1 MFLSTL
7 FPATTTMTTASTSMK
22 LATLANRLGVQE
34 TGRLEHADTPA
45 TIPSPGV
52 SHGPDFFPGERP
64 FDGLQEDQAMLRQ
77 TTLTGRSAVGTQRAD
92 GRKSPGFTSYCWLT
106 QPATAS

>member
-7 FPATTTMTTASTSMK
+7 FPATTTMTTASTSVK
-22 LATLANRLGVQE
+22 LAKLANRLGVQE
-34 TGRLEHADTPA
+34 MGRSEHADTPE

-52 SHGPDFFPGERP
+52 IPDPDFFPGERP

-77 TTLTGRSAVGTQRAD
+77 TQTGRSAVGTQRAD

>member
-7 FPATTTMTTASTSMK
+7 LPATTTMTTASTSTV
-22 LATLANRLGVQE
+22 LATLANRIGVQE
-34 TGRLEHADTPA
+34 MGRREQADTLA
-45 TIPSPGV
+45 TVPSPGV
-52 SHGPDFFPGERP
+52 HRDPDFFPAERP

-77 TTLTGRSAVGTQRAD
+77 TQTGRSAVGTKRA
-92 GRKSPGFTSYCWLT
+92 GSRKSPGFTSYCWLT